1 MIKKLK
7 YKQILY
13 IITLLVSLSS
23 CHHDMARQSPM
34 TLSLYLPAQEYTT
47 QRRRIMGDPGS
58 TEQFA
63 LPKYA
68 YIFVMRETNSGW
80 TVWNREERILQD
92 EHWEMTHNT
101 GFRINYGDS
110 IFRYDLNFH
119 FLLQDETPVG
129 RVYAICSNKRLTFS
143 KSLND
148 ITDLDDLL
156 NLKFSTTP
164 DSIQEDLQNIYATPY
179 NYTVNGQYYCSFDCS
194 DGTSTYVDLMLYHV
208 ASKVDI
214 KWNVAADKR
223 IDNETPANGVRL
235 TYMGVRRLYNG
246 DAYCFKPM
254 RNTLPSLPSSGGYD
268 LPDIVT
274 ESDEGLWWEGRTY
287 FYTIPYTAAGAPE
300 CFPVQMVLRTNGIT
314 SGTGYELTLKQ
325 AIDTA
330 NVFVPWMRGNFNL
343 SKALGNTSAEKVT
356 D

>member
-1 MIKKLK
+1 MLCTACAEREQLEAVLPLTI
-7 YKQILY
+7 
-13 IITLLVSLSS
+13 
-23 CHHDMARQSPM
+23 C
-34 TLSLYLPAQEYTT
+34 LPAEECYQAQYAPA
-47 QRRRIMGDPGS
+47 RHRVMGDPGT
-58 TEQFA
+58 TEEFL
-63 LPKYA
+63 LPKHIY
-68 YIFVMRETNSGW
+68 YFVMRHDEGTWKVWYSKHETPQA
-80 TVWNREERILQD
+80 ED
-92 EHWEMTHNT
+92 WEKKHYT
-101 GFRINYGDS
+101 GLLHSTGDS
-110 IFRYDLNFH
+110 IYEYTREAH
-119 FLLQDETPVG
+119 LLLDKEIAFEG
-129 RVYAICSNKRLTFS
+129 RVYAIASAVDLRFNDGKTFEQLDKASMDLDDVLGLTFS
-143 KSLND
+143 A
-148 ITDLDDLL
+148 
-156 NLKFSTTP
+156 TP
-164 DSIQEDLQNIYATPY
+164 ESVQKNIQHIYTSPY
-179 NYTVNGQYYCSFDCS
+179 NYTINGDYYAAFHKLADRM
-194 DGTSTYVDLMLYHV
+194 GVKYVRMMLYHV

-287 FYTIPYTAAGAPE
+287 FYTIPYTVEGAPE
-300 CFPVQMVLRTNGIT
+300 YFPVQMVLRTNGIT